1 MIAAVT
7 VFAVVTAFPA
17 ADTIAAVADIAVD
30 IVESVPGLILPMAA
44 AAETAGV
51 FAEAVV
57 DIAVETAVGTLAG
70 IDGCILAETVD

>member
-1 MIAAVT
+1 MESNR
-7 VFAVVTAFPA
+7 P
-17 ADTIAAVADIAVD
+17 AVAEIAVG
-30 IVESVPGLILPMAA
+30 IAESAPGLILPMAA